1 MRFLI
6 VDDDAD
12 YRQLLRYHLEVEWPD
27 AVIDEYQPSSAG
39 PLPASLALAGV
50 DLVLLG
56 HPTAADDGLKFLEG
70 LCKRADC
77 PPVLL
82 FAAES
87 DEFLAVDALKAGAAN
102 FFPKDRVKHQRL
114 IAAVSAE
121 LKVDRVDPAGMLL
134 ANHRVLNGTRK
145 RRVVAKLYAS
155 DLSSVY
161 LAESEDGTERLALKV
176 LRHVPDAG
184 GGRLFD
190 RFLQEYEVI
199 ARVDHPNVVRI
210 FDLGVADDHAYLAME
225 YLGAGSL
232 AERLVRPL
240 EPATALGYV
249 RQIGG
254 ALQAIHGAGVLHRD
268 LKPGNIMFRDDGS
281 LALIDFGLAKQM
293 RLHAAITGTG
303 QIFGT
308 PYYMSPEQGHAEP
321 TDERSD
327 LYSVGCILYEMLTG
341 DRPFTAS
348 SPMGVIYRHAHA
360 PRPRLVR
367 GTYAFS
373 AGARSVAGRRASRA
387 FSVRGRAARG
397 ARRRQGGGVAAEGV
411 SAAPRSSQRTKL
423 ACSYHAPSTMRC
435 AGRPSSVKRW
445 IAGRCVWPCSSSRTS
460 NSRIVRSTVALIH
473 VHDVFGL
480 GRDLGGAHLTQVGRD
495 LAALG
500 QRLREEVA
508 LPGRGCATGRAMPD
522 SACRRCTADRR
533 ASVAPAHR

>member
-1 MRFLI
+1 LRFLI
-6 VDDDAD
+6 IDDDAA

-27 AVIDEYQPSSAG
+27 AIVDEHQPSSAG
-39 PLPASLALAGV
+39 PIAPTLDLCDV

-56 HPTAADDGLKFLEG
+56 HPVAFGEGFDYLKL
-70 LCKRADC
+70 LRLRRDC

-102 FFPKDRVKHQRL
+102 FFPKDRVKHRRL
-114 IAAVSAE
+114 IDVVRGE
-121 LKVDRVDPAGMLL
+121 LRVERLDPTGQFLTGHKA
-134 ANHRVLNGTRK
+134 LNGARK
-145 RRVVAKLYAS
+145 RRLVAKLYAG

-161 LAESEDGTERLALKV
+161 LAESEDGEERVALKV

-199 ARVDHPNVVRI
+199 ARVLHANVVRI
-210 FDLGVADDHAYLAME
+210 FDLGIADDHAYIAME

-232 AERLVRPL
+232 ADRLARPL
-240 EPATALGYV
+240 EPGTAADFT
-249 RQIGG
+249 RQIAG
-254 ALQAIHGAGVLHRD
+254 ALAAIHGAGILHRD

-327 LYSVGCILYEMLTG
+327 LYSLGCILYEMLTG
-341 DRPFTAS
+341 ERPFTAS

-360 PRPRLVR
+360 PRPRLRRELTHFQPVLDR
-367 GTYAFS
+367 LLAVDRFERYQS
-373 AGARSVAGRRASRA
+373 A
-387 FSVRGRAARG
+387 
-397 ARRRQGGGVAAEGV
+397 E
-411 SAAPRSSQRTKL
+411 
-423 ACSYHAPSTMRC
+423 
-435 AGRPSSVKRW
+435 
-445 IAGRCVWPCSSSRTS
+445 
-460 NSRIVRSTVALIH
+460 AL
-473 VHDVFGL
+473 
-480 GRDLGGAHLTQVGRD
+480 
-495 LAALG
+495 LAALDK
-500 QRLREEVA
+500 E
-508 LPGRGCATGRAMPD
+508 LPGR
-522 SACRRCTADRR
+522 
-533 ASVAPAHR
+533 